1 MLMQN
6 TLETLRHLKLHGMAL
21 ALEEQR
27 DTPNTHALAFEERL
41 ALLVDRERLSRQ
53 NCRYRGLLREARLKV
68 AQACVEDVN
77 YKTSRGLEKSQI
89 AALADGAWIQR
100 GQNLLMTGPT
110 GSGKTWIAC
119 ALAHQA
125 CRQGLSARY
134 WRVPRLFEELRTAHG
149 DGSYLKLL
157 KRLAKTPILILD
169 DWGLIALS
177 TQDRADLLEIL
188 DDRLNTRSTVICS
201 QLPVDT
207 WHAYLG
213 EPTLAD
219 AILDRIV
226 HHSHRIE
233 LKTKGESMRE
243 TLPPPGSPTD
253 RKPRA

>member
-1 MLMQN
+1 MLTQN
-6 TLETLRHLKLHGMAL
+6 TIETLRHLKLHGMAH

-27 DTPNTHALAFEERL
+27 DTPNTHALSFEERL
-41 ALLVDRERLSRQ
+41 ALLVDRERLHRENS
-53 NCRYRGLLREARLKV
+53 RYRGLLREARLKI
-68 AQACVEDVN
+68 AQACVEDIH
-77 YKTSRGLEKSQI
+77 YKSHRGLDKSQI

-100 GQNLLMTGPT
+100 GQNLLVTGPT
-110 GSGKTWIAC
+110 GSGKTWISC

-134 WRVPRLFEELRTAHG
+134 WRVPRLFEEIRTSHG

-157 KRLAKTPILILD
+157 KRLAKTPVLVLD
-169 DWGLIALS
+169 DWGLITLS

-188 DDRLNTRSTVICS
+188 DDRVNARSTVICS
-201 QLPVDT
+201 QLPVST

-219 AILDRIV
+219 AILDRLV

-233 LKTKGESMRE
+233 LKTKGESMRK
-243 TLPPPGSPTD
+243 D
-253 RKPRA
+253 